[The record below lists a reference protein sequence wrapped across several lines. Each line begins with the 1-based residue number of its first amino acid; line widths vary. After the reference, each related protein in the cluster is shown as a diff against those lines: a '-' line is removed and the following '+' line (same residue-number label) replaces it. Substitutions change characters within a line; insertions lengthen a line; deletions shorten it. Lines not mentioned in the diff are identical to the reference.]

1 MKNIQWLFFDVGSTL
16 VDESLAYEQRF
27 RDIAM
32 QAKVPYERVY
42 SSALTFYRQN
52 LKGDL
57 EAARAFGVNVPAWH
71 GECERPYADAADCLA
86 TLYSRYHIG
95 IIANQPPGTASRL
108 AQYGLLPFI
117 DLVVSSAE
125 EGVSKPDP
133 AIFEIALQRSGCR
146 PEQAVMIGDRIDNDI
161 LPAKRKGMR
170 TVWIR
175 QGYAQYW
182 TITRE
187 DEKPDHTVS
196 SLTEL
201 FSLL

>member
-1 MKNIQWLFFDVGSTL
+1 MKDIQWLFFDVGSTL

-27 RDIAM
+27 RDIARLANAPFE
-32 QAKVPYERVY
+32 QVY
-42 SSALTFYRQN
+42 HTALDFYRQN
-52 LKGDL
+52 RKGDL
-57 EAARAFGVNVPAWH
+57 EAARSFGVTVPAWH
-71 GECERPYADAADCLA
+71 GECERPYADAANCLA
-86 TLYSRYHIG
+86 TLHSRYPIG

-108 AQYGLLPFI
+108 SQYGLLPFI

-133 AIFEIALQRSGCR
+133 AIFEIALQRGGCR

-161 LPAKRKGMR
+161 LPAKRIGIH
-170 TVWIR
+170 TIWIR
-175 QGYAQYW
+175 QGFGQHW
-182 TITRE
+182 NITHE

-201 FSLL
+201 CSLL